1 MLLQRPLNG
10 YRVLR
15 HLSRRQCLMLSGRP
29 QLALL
34 LLLSLNRLR
43 SPRRGRGA
51 MVAVAVGRLSLA
63 RWAFGGPWSSAL
75 PPAGS
80 ERTTRYCFYVFGLA
94 REYPRS
100 DVPAAAYGGLQWCVV
115 LGGGDGGE
123 WEGCALLLLG
133 LLWPQ
138 FWTPIGCGPVRFS
151 ALCWGVEGEFCP
163 SMGCARRLMCSPA
176 LAWCMIGRAVAFDL
190 GANVVTRWE

>member
-63 RWAFGGPWSSAL
+63 R
-75 PPAGS
+75 
-80 ERTTRYCFYVFGLA
+80 
-94 REYPRS
+94 
-100 DVPAAAYGGLQWCVV
+100 
-115 LGGGDGGE
+115 
-123 WEGCALLLLG
+123 
-133 LLWPQ
+133 
-138 FWTPIGCGPVRFS
+138 
-151 ALCWGVEGEFCP
+151 
-163 SMGCARRLMCSPA
+163 
-176 LAWCMIGRAVAFDL
+176 
-190 GANVVTRWE
+190 